1 MTEQNT
7 TTPDKQY
14 TLHPGKNGST
24 GKWWKKPVVILPVAA
39 FVLGSALGLGA
50 TPKPVV
56 KEVPG
61 PERIVEKPVEKIVTK
76 TVTPPE
82 CLKAMDLYEQ
92 VVDYSSEALGYT
104 KEAMLAA
111 SRLDAAGIRE
121 QDAKMGELTPKIQAV
136 TTPLLAA
143 KASCRAAGS

>member
-7 TTPDKQY
+7 TTTPAAWQY
-14 TLHPGKNGST
+14 TPNATPPKP
-24 GKWWKKPVVILPVAA
+24 KAWWKKPVVILPVATL
-39 FVLGSALGLGA
+39 VLGLGLGLNNR
-50 TPKPVV
+50 PEPVTV
-56 KEVPG
+56 T
-61 PERIVEKPVEKIVTK
+61 VEKPVEKIVTK

>member
-1 MTEQNT
+1 MTENT
-7 TTPDKQY
+7 TTPGHHY
-14 TLHPGKNGST
+14 PGMNDWPPAPRPAVKP
-24 GKWWKKPVVILPVAA
+24 KAWWKKPVVILPVATL
-39 FVLGSALGLGA
+39 VLGLGLGL
-50 TPKPVV
+50 TNRPDPVTV
-56 KEVPG
+56 T
-61 PERIVEKPVEKIVTK
+61 VEKPVEKIVTK
-76 TVTPPE
+76 TITPPE

-92 VVDYSSEALGYT
+92 VVSYSSEALGYT

-136 TTPLLAA
+136 TSPLMSA

>member
-1 MTEQNT
+1 MFDT
-7 TTPDKQY
+7 TTTIP
-14 TLHPGKNGST
+14 ST
-24 GKWWKKPVVILPVAA
+24 PQKPKAWWKKPVVILPVATL
-39 FVLGSALGLGA
+39 VLGLGLGL
-50 TPKPVV
+50 TNRPDPVTV
-56 KEVPG
+56 T
-61 PERIVEKPVEKIVTK
+61 VEKPVEKIVTK

-92 VVDYSSEALGYT
+92 VVSYSSEALGYT
-104 KEAMLAA
+104 KEAMLSA

-136 TTPLLAA
+136 TSPLMSA